1 MVIHGEGRERSAACN
16 SLTHG
21 GEETGR
27 ARGDRAFHWGR
38 KDPREE
44 ERERGAG
51 PSWEEKGDGA
61 AAEHFKGMIKGVP
74 HQFLHL

>member
-1 MVIHGEGRERSAACN
+1 MGKAGRGVLPVIASRM
-16 SLTHG
+16 G

>member
-1 MVIHGEGRERSAACN
+1 MLPVIASRMGGRRR
-16 SLTHG
+16 G
-21 GEETGR
+21 GPEVTGPFTGDGKTQGR
-27 ARGDRAFHWGR
+27 RRGSG
-38 KDPREE
+38 
-44 ERERGAG
+44 GAG